1 MKHARDKASGCIA
14 KAGMAFAIFAGLT
27 FGTASLLRADDDDK
41 ANMTSQ
47 DQARDMLRDRVR
59 RGEIKSLADLRDTV
73 MTKVP
78 GEIVSTSVDQENGAT
93 VYDFRILNSA
103 NRLVEVEVDAA
114 SGVILE
120 IENDE

>member
-1 MKHARDKASGCIA
+1 
-14 KAGMAFAIFAGLT
+14 
-27 FGTASLLRADDDDK
+27 
-41 ANMTSQ
+41 
-47 DQARDMLRDRVR
+47 MLRDRVR